1 MSVRR
6 NIVMQENEYE
16 EIKGFADKERI
27 SVSELLRKAAKFYIE
42 SQEEL
47 SLSEYI
53 KKNSGYVSK
62 EEQIELDEWLEELR
76 KDPDY
81 DENEGSELTLE
92 QILQGNL

>member
-6 NIVMQENEYE
+6 NIIMKENEYE

-53 KKNSGYVSK
+53 
-62 EEQIELDEWLEELR
+62 L
-76 KDPDY
+76 
-81 DENEGSELTLE
+81 
-92 QILQGNL
+92 